1 MWTNR
6 NFTNVFTCPFLI
18 IYAFWHN
25 LQTFFI
31 SMIVSR
37 YLCFLKNIHNKQ
49 FTYNIRFLYNISAR
63 IYETKCMNFSY
74 IVTIKV
80 IKKII
85 LVFVTAINSAVFKS
99 YYTKHHLFFELLSNV
114 HNFVAMELAPWLW
127 QFLRDQ
133 VYDSQPFSGS
143 LLRKVNFY

>member
-1 MWTNR
+1 MYNLNYYHDNKQVHCELIGILLT
-6 NFTNVFTCPFLI
+6 FLR
-18 IYAFWHN
+18 ALFWWYM
-25 LQTFFI
+25 LFVTTYKPFFI

-49 FTYNIRFLYNISAR
+49 FTYNIRFLYHIHCNYQSH
-63 IYETKCMNFSY
+63 
-74 IVTIKV
+74 
-80 IKKII
+80 KKII
-85 LVFVTAINSAVFKS
+85 FVFVTAINSAVFKS
-99 YYTKHHLFFELLSNV
+99 YYTKHHLFFEILSNV